1 MLVAYLNNL
10 SEETIF
16 GNNRI
21 RKQLETMK
29 LQKMK
34 KLCLAKCLKPLMNS
48 TDQHSSQNIDIAKI
62 FCVLHNKVAL
72 LTRDVLRREQEIIT
86 KEFLERIYL

>member
-1 MLVAYLNNL
+1 MLVSYLNNP
-10 SEETIF
+10 SEESIL

-21 RKQLETMK
+21 KKQHETMK
-29 LQKMK
+29 LRKMK
-34 KLCLAKCLKPLMNS
+34 KLCLAIRLKPLMNS

-72 LTRDVLRREQEIIT
+72 LTDVLSREQEIVT
-86 KEFLERIYL
+86 KEFLERLYL